1 MANEYGYFF
10 DSVNG
15 DRVYNSSDFA
25 EWLQKFYTN
34 GVFDGDLQVTEY
46 TGMKIV
52 VASGYACINGRVK
65 MFGATQ
71 QLTIPVAGSVYPRI
85 DSIVIRL
92 DLTNRQIT
100 CDVVQGKY
108 SGNTPVPT
116 APTREGN
123 IYELVIAQVAVGAGV
138 TEINQSDITDTRA
151 NDELCGWVAST
162 VKQLSVQQLLAQ
174 AQAKF
179 DEWFDHIRNILDDST
194 AGHLQSE
201 IDGITDQI
209 EELHTESTYTILASG
224 WSATTTTIGGVNY
237 YTYEI
242 SLTNIY
248 NDHPII
254 GIASSSTVPTA
265 AEQKAYDTFKYA
277 IVDDTA
283 MKLTLY
289 SPKTITTDFM
299 IVVKGVD

>member
-1 MANEYGYFF
+1 MANEHGLFF
-10 DSVNG
+10 DSVGG

-46 TGMKIV
+46 TGMKV
-52 VASGYACINGRVK
+52 MVASGYACINGRVK

-100 CDVVQGKY
+100 CDVVQGEY

-123 IYELVIAQVAVGAGV
+123 IYELVIAQIAVGAGV

-151 NDELCGWVAST
+151 DDELCGWVAST

-179 DEWFDHIRNILDDST
+179 DEWFETIRDKLDGDT
-194 AGHLQSE
+194 AGHLQNE
-201 IDGITDQI
+201 IDNIADQMEALDVETI
-209 EELHTESTYTILASG
+209 YTVLASG
-224 WSATTTTIGGVNY
+224 WSATTTTLSGGDY

-242 SLTNIY
+242 ALNHVYNI
-248 NDHPII
+248 HPIV
-254 GIASSSTVPTA
+254 GISTSNTVPTS

-277 IVDDTA
+277 IVDNTA

-289 SPKTITTDFM
+289 SPKQISTDFM

>member
-1 MANEYGYFF
+1 MANEHGLFF
-10 DSVNG
+10 DSVGG

-34 GVFDGDLQVTEY
+34 GVFDGDLQVTAY
-46 TGMKIV
+46 TGMKV
-52 VASGYACINGRVK
+52 NVASGYSCINGRVK
-65 MFGATQ
+65 FFGTTQ
-71 QLTIPVAGSVYPRI
+71 QITLPVAGSVYPRI

-92 DLTNRQIT
+92 DLTNREIT
-100 CDVVQGKY
+100 CGVVQGEY
-108 SGNTPVPT
+108 SGNTPAPSE
-116 APTREGN
+116 PTRTGA
-123 IYELVIAQVAVGAGV
+123 IYELVIAQIAVGAGV

-151 NDELCGWVAST
+151 DDDLCGWVAST

-179 DEWFDHIRNILDDST
+179 DEWFETIRDKLDGDT
-194 AGHLQSE
+194 AGHLQNE
-201 IDGITDQI
+201 IDNIADQMEALDVETI
-209 EELHTESTYTILASG
+209 YTVLASG
-224 WSATTTTIGGVNY
+224 WSSTTTTLSGGDY

-242 SLTNIY
+242 ALNHVYNI
-248 NDHPII
+248 HPIV
-254 GIASSSTVPTA
+254 GISTSNTVPTS

-277 IVDDTA
+277 IVDNTA

-289 SPKTITTDFM
+289 SPKQISTDFM